1 MDLIDEINDCD
12 CDNNQDTIYNNKR
25 IDYLMEEFEPKDDD
39 ELQVQST
46 KSESV
51 IESSMKE
58 ESSKRSRWISVDFIN
73 YWKTY
78 FKDKITMFYYRFR
91 HLYTKYEFRI
101 KIKV

>member
-1 MDLIDEINDCD
+1 MDLIDEVNDCD
-12 CDNNQDTIYNNKR
+12 CDNNWDTIHHNKR

-73 YWKTY
+73 YWKTC